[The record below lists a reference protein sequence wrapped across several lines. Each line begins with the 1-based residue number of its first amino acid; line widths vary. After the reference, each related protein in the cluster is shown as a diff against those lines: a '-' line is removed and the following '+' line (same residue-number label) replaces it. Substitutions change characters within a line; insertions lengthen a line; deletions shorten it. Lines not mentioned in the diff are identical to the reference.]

1 MTFRTALA
9 IIAGVF
15 TISAFHVTAGAQA
28 PASVLAGAYTAA
40 QAKRGSSLYDENCA
54 ACHGADLKGQDPI
67 PGLAGGDF
75 QSHYKSVG
83 DLFDKI
89 SMTMPAIAP
98 GSLTGPQVA
107 DVIAYMLSVN
117 KYPEGQTELAAKMEP
132 LMLIKIE
139 PAK

>member
-1 MTFRTALA
+1 MNFRTALA

-15 TISAFHVTAGAQA
+15 TVSAFHVIAGAQA
-28 PASVLAGAYTAA
+28 PASVTAGAYTAA
-40 QAKRGSSLYDENCA
+40 QAKRGATLYDEQCA

-67 PGLAGGDF
+67 PGLAGADF
-75 QSHYKSVG
+75 VSHYKTVG

-98 GSLTGPQVA
+98 GSLSGTQVA
-107 DVIAYMLSVN
+107 DVIAHILAVN
-117 KYPEGQTELAAKMEP
+117 KYPEGQMDLAEKMEP
-132 LMLIKIE
+132 LMQIKIE